1 MKQYYPT
8 FCELP
13 KTGDIVELINKDK
26 QLVALGKIESVD
38 KDERIAEI
46 EILIMEDIDVIR

>member
-13 KTGDIVELINKDK
+13 KAGDIVELINKDK

-46 EILIMEDIDVIR
+46 EILMMEDIDVIC